1 MTIQAA
7 NDFIGRTDQDHVIRK
22 LARERFGDIVNV
34 GSEHGY
40 DFSRDEFDC
49 AMRERKATGDK
60 PGDEPGDSCVST
72 CQCEQSEEPGGRCV
86 QTCQCV
92 EGDEPNTCQCV
103 KDGEPSQTCQCV
115 PDEPSQTCQCVS
127 NQ

>member
-7 NDFIGRTDQDHVIRK
+7 KDFIGRTDQDQVIRK

-34 GSEHGY
+34 GVEHGF

-49 AMRERKATGDK
+49 AMRERKATGGN
-60 PGDEPGDSCVST
+60 PGEDEPGDSCVNT
-72 CQCEQSEEPGGRCV
+72 CQCTEGDEPSGRCV
-86 QTCQCV
+86 QTCQCT
-92 EGDEPNTCQCV
+92 EGEPNTCQCA
-103 KDGEPSQTCQCV
+103 DAEPNTCQCADAEPSQTCQCV
-115 PDEPSQTCQCVS
+115 T